1 MSDLADGLAVD
12 PALDPALD
20 LALDLERLAAD
31 AARDLEDAS
40 PKEILRWAAET
51 FGDRFCV
58 LSSMGDA
65 VVASLAAKAKPGVDV
80 VFLDTGYHFA
90 ETLGVRD
97 AVAAVYDVN
106 VVSIKPELT
115 VAEQDAA
122 HGKDLFGRDPD
133 ACCAIR
139 KVAPLQVALASYDSW
154 ATGVRRDESST
165 RAHTPVVQ
173 WDARRGKVKV
183 NPIARW
189 TRDQLDAYIADNHIL
204 VSPLID
210 EGYLSIGCWPCT
222 NKVEPGA
229 DPRSGRWVGHAKTEC
244 GINT

>member
-1 MSDLADGLAVD
+1 MTATAGLPVAE
-12 PALDPALD
+12 
-20 LALDLERLAAD
+20 LERLASD
-31 AARDLEDAS
+31 AARDLDDAS
-40 PKEILRWAAET
+40 AHEILSWAAQT

-90 ETLGVRD
+90 ETIGVRD

-106 VVSIKPELT
+106 VVSALPLLT
-115 VAEQDAA
+115 VAEQDDAY
-122 HGKDLFGRDPD
+122 GKDLFSRDPD
-133 ACCAIR
+133 QCCAMR
-139 KVAPLQVALASYDSW
+139 KVAPMEAALVDYDAW

-165 RAHTPVVQ
+165 RATTPVVQ
-173 WDARRGKVKV
+173 FDARRRKVKV

-189 TRDQLDAYIADNHIL
+189 TKHELDTYIADNHIL

-210 EGYLSIGCWPCT
+210 EGYLSIGCAPCT
-222 NKVEPGA
+222 KKVAPGA
-229 DPRSGRWVGHAKTEC
+229 DPRSGRWAGHAKTEC
-244 GINT
+244 GINV

>member
-1 MSDLADGLAVD
+1 MTATAGLPVAE
-12 PALDPALD
+12 
-20 LALDLERLAAD
+20 LERLASD
-31 AARDLEDAS
+31 AARDLDDAS
-40 PKEILRWAAET
+40 PHEILLWAAQT

-90 ETLGVRD
+90 ETIGVRD

-106 VVSIKPELT
+106 VVSALPLLT
-115 VAEQDAA
+115 VAEQDDAY
-122 HGKDLFGRDPD
+122 GKNLFARDPD
-133 ACCAIR
+133 KCCAMR
-139 KVAPLQVALASYDSW
+139 KVAPMEAALVDYDAW
-154 ATGVRRDESST
+154 ATGVRRDESAT
-165 RAHTPVVQ
+165 RATTPVVQ
-173 WDARRGKVKV
+173 FDARRRKVKV

-189 TRDQLDAYIADNHIL
+189 TKLELDTYIAENHIL

-210 EGYLSIGCWPCT
+210 EGYLSIGCAPCT
-222 NKVEPGA
+222 NKVAPGA

-244 GINT
+244 GINV

>member
-1 MSDLADGLAVD
+1 MSGTTANLPVADLER
-12 PALDPALD
+12 PAT
-20 LALDLERLAAD
+20 LERLATD
-31 AARDLEDAS
+31 AARDLDGAS
-40 PKEILRWAAET
+40 AHEILQWAAQT

-90 ETLGVRD
+90 ETIGMRD

-106 VVSIKPELT
+106 VVSALPLLT
-115 VAEQDAA
+115 VAEQDDAY
-122 HGKDLFGRDPD
+122 GKDLYSRDPD
-133 ACCAIR
+133 QCCAMR
-139 KVAPLQVALASYDSW
+139 KIAPMEAALVDYDAW
-154 ATGVRRDESST
+154 ATGVRRDESAT
-165 RAHTPVVQ
+165 RATTPVVQ
-173 WDARRGKVKV
+173 FDARRRKVKV

-189 TRDQLDAYIADNHIL
+189 SRDDVDTYIATNNIL

-222 NKVEPGA
+222 SKVAPGA

-244 GINT
+244 GINI